1 MFQRTRDYAKD
12 YEKIGSTIRYK
23 GKHYRFAIEQPAL
36 NRRKAAYVFSLF
48 FALVLFA
55 AIGFSDSPALGA
67 GGGTSAI
74 YVLLPYVALILPLG
88 LGFARALLCAVKSV
102 PMEYAEYDKYMV
114 QQKTVL
120 RFAQALSLL
129 LLAGEFAFLL
139 FGGASGT
146 LQWLVLTET
155 ALCATCI
162 FIAFRQY
169 HALFQTIAID
179 EAKSVRYD
187 I

>member
-23 GKHYRFAIEQPAL
+23 GKHYRFTIEQPAL
-36 NRRKAAYVFSLF
+36 NRRKAAYVLSLA
-48 FALVLFA
+48 FALLLFLA
-55 AIGFSDSPALGA
+55 VGLSDSPALGA
-67 GGGTSAI
+67 GGGAGAI
-74 YVLLPYVALILPLG
+74 YVLLPYVVLLLPLG
-88 LGFARALLCAVKSV
+88 LGLARALLAALKSA

-114 QQKTVL
+114 QQKMVIL
-120 RFAQALSLL
+120 FGLALSGVLL
-129 LLAGEFAFLL
+129 LGELLFLL
-139 FGGASGT
+139 FGGQDIAP
-146 LQWLVLTET
+146 QWPAIAET
-155 ALCATCI
+155 AACAACI

-169 HALFQTIAID
+169 HALFEAIAID